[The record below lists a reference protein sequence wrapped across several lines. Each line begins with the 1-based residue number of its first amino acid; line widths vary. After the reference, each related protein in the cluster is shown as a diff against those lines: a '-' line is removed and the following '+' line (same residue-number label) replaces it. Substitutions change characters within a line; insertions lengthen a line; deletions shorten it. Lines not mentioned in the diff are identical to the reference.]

1 MKRNFQRI
9 SIIFLLLFGL
19 GSSSATVVGQVSCDQ
34 NSIVGAWRGTSG
46 EGNRLLFS
54 IIAGG
59 NIISSVQTEVT
70 LNPRLSVLTP
80 GHGAWR
86 YEGAC
91 QYTFTS
97 VGLLY
102 SIQTGKYSG
111 HIKAK
116 GRLNF
121 NPADPNVLVG
131 TDKVFIYDP
140 DGNLVW
146 EVPEGSTSFVRTVA
160 EPYN

>member
-1 MKRNFQRI
+1 MKRHFQRI
-9 SIIFLLLFGL
+9 SIIFLFALGL
-19 GSSSATVVGQVSCDQ
+19 GAGPATMLAQSNCDQ
-34 NSIVGAWRGTSG
+34 NSIVGAWRGVSG
-46 EGNRLLFS
+46 EGNGLLFS

-59 NIISSVQTEVT
+59 NLISSVQTEVT

-102 SIQTGKYSG
+102 SIQTGKYTG
-111 HIKAK
+111 HLKAK
-116 GRLNF
+116 GTLTF
-121 NPADPNVLVG
+121 NPATPNAMTG
-131 TDKVFIYDP
+131 TDKVFIYDAA
-140 DGNLVW
+140 GNLVF
-146 EVPEGSTSFVRTVA
+146 EVPEGMTSFSRTVV
-160 EPYN
+160 EPY

>member
-9 SIIFLLLFGL
+9 SILFLISF
-19 GSSSATVVGQVSCDQ
+19 VVGISSTTVLAQGNCDQ
-34 NSIVGAWRGTSG
+34 NSIVGSWRGTSG
-46 EGNRLLFS
+46 EGNGLLFS

-59 NIISSVQTEVT
+59 NLISSVQTEVT

-102 SIQTGKYSG
+102 SIQTGKYTG
-111 HIKAK
+111 YIKAK

-121 NPADPNVLVG
+121 NPAGPNVLVG

-146 EVPEGSTSFVRTVA
+146 EVPEGNTSFVRTVV